1 MEIEREIYV
10 WKKFFLIK
18 KFWKLDT
25 RLIVHLDLG
34 KEDSWF
40 LGKKYNFQN

>member
-10 WKKFFLIK
+10 WKNFFLIK
-18 KFWKLDT
+18 KFLEIRHET
-25 RLIVHLDLG
+25 HRALDLG